1 MQRKGSR
8 MNVNLVID
16 PNSEPVIDHEN
27 VVITN
32 LDNIPISSCQSLII
46 NSVLNYLTNDQLQ
59 LILTKVR
66 HQGTISISCVDAVL
80 LTSAFYRNEIDLPT
94 LSSLVRGSNDLHT
107 LVELQTMFQNN
118 GYMIESAGTTDNL
131 SFYLKVTRP

>member
-107 LVELQTMFQNN
+107 LVE
-118 GYMIESAGTTDNL
+118 
-131 SFYLKVTRP
+131 

>member
-80 LTSAFYRNEIDLPT
+80 LTSAFFRNEIDLPT

-131 SFYLKVTRP
+131 SFYLKVKRP